1 MPEKGPQMSGRVHI
15 LGLGNVGTFIAH
27 SLASRQNSPPITL
40 LLHSTDLLREFR
52 RKKFSLAVNHRG
64 MDEVKSGFDAEVY
77 SHSEWHKVAQKYP
90 IEEQEDFL
98 GNTIED
104 IDCLIV
110 CSKANVTEKAI
121 ETLKH
126 RLTPNSTICLVQSG
140 MGIVERLNERV
151 FPRLN
156 DRPQYIESYFSHYLQ
171 RQHPFHVAHT
181 SPGTFILSPAVTAQT
196 PLVEAK
202 KDTHWI
208 PSTKYLLRLLTL
220 TPQLV
225 ATVETPAGLLQYRLE
240 KQVINCII
248 GPLTAINDCTN
259 GELLYVF
266 SATRLMRLLLFEISS
281 VICALPELQGIP
293 GIQSRYSPERL
304 RRVVTHAISKTAPNT
319 SSMLQDMRD
328 LKITEI
334 EYFNG
339 WIVRRG
345 EELGLKCVLNYMVK
359 HMVQTKLVIQM
370 RRENSA
376 VPLDLE
382 NVIVTGDPRIDD

>member
-1 MPEKGPQMSGRVHI
+1 
-15 LGLGNVGTFIAH
+15 
-27 SLASRQNSPPITL
+27 
-40 LLHSTDLLREFR
+40 
-52 RKKFSLAVNHRG
+52 
-64 MDEVKSGFDAEVY
+64 MDEVQSGFDAEVY
-77 SHSEWHKVAQKYP
+77 SHSEWHKVDTAQFRNPDRQRYP
-90 IEEQEDFL
+90 EEAEEDDFMES
-98 GNTIED
+98 TIED

-110 CSKANVTEKAI
+110 CSKANVCEKAI

-126 RLTPNSTICLVQSG
+126 RLTPNSTICLVQNG
-140 MGIVERLNERV
+140 MGVIEKLNERL

-156 DRPQYIESYFSHYLQ
+156 DRPQYIETSFSHYLLK
-171 RQHPFHVAHT
+171 QHPFHIAHIT
-181 SPGTFILSPAVTAQT
+181 PGTFILSPAVTDRT
-196 PLVEAK
+196 PLVEAER
-202 KDTHWI
+202 DTHWI

-240 KQVINCII
+240 RQVINCII
-248 GPLTAINDCTN
+248 GPLTAINDCAN
-259 GELLYVF
+259 GELLYVY

-304 RRVVTHAISKTAPNT
+304 RRTVVHAISKTAPNT
-319 SSMLQDMRD
+319 SSMLQDVRD

-359 HMVQTKLVIQM
+359 HMVQTKLVISM